1 MVEIL
6 VPIVFFAFLTAII
19 LVPTWLRERT
29 KQSAHKLISQAI
41 ERGQTLDPALLERLT
56 DTPQKQVDRP
66 RRTLGSGVVL
76 IALAIGLAAASFVS
90 NGFDFGGASADGM
103 ILGATILGALGF
115 GFLILAIVDYAGNRK
130 KADV

>member
-1 MVEIL
+1 MEGIV
-6 VPIVFFAFLTAII
+6 VPIVFFGFLGAII

-41 ERGQTLDPALLERLT
+41 ERGQTLDPSLLERLT

-76 IALAIGLAAASFVS
+76 IALAIGLGAASFLS
-90 NGFDFGGASADGM
+90 NGFDYADASSDGM
-103 ILGATILGALGF
+103 ILGATILGALGL